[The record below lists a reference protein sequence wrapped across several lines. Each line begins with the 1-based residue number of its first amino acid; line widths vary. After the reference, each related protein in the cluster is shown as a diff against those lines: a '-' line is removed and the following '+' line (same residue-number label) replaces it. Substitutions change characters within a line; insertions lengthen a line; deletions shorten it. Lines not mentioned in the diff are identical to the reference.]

1 MDLAGDRLSTV
12 MTIEMTVTQA
22 VGAGAQDPHRRD
34 GPTLPRGRR
43 CRRHSPLRPGPP
55 PAPPAPGVLNA
66 QQQDALASPAPQLP
80 QVRDDEGVKLPQLP
94 GTWGEPL
101 GHGRTHSP
109 PSCGHAGT
117 WVPRPPRSCPDRQ
130 TLDRPDPWA
139 TRSLLWASVPTCMDE
154 GPWPSHTGP
163 FLKRAATSTVMTACG
178 HRGTRE
184 TSSRQGQLWGG
195 GRPGG

>member
-1 MDLAGDRLSTV
+1 MDLARDRLSTV
-12 MTIEMTVTQA
+12 VTIEMTMAQA

-94 GTWGEPL
+94 GT
-101 GHGRTHSP
+101 
-109 PSCGHAGT
+109 CGGT
-117 WVPRPPRSCPDRQ
+117 ARSRADAQ
-130 TLDRPDPWA
+130 
-139 TRSLLWASVPTCMDE
+139 PT
-154 GPWPSHTGP
+154 
-163 FLKRAATSTVMTACG
+163 
-178 HRGTRE
+178 
-184 TSSRQGQLWGG
+184 QLWPRRHLG
-195 GRPGG
+195 PQTTALLS